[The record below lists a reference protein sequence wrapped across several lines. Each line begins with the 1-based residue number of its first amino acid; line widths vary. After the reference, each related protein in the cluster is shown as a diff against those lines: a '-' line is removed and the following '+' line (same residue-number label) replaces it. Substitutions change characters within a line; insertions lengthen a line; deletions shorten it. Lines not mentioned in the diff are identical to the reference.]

1 MIFEGTVW
9 RHIPQGAHPLHIG
22 YILRASG
29 RWNRAGLYGALYTS
43 LSMDGALAEL
53 KKNCSI
59 SGIALSDLAPRDL
72 VSIDVKCRP
81 VLDLTMASVRRK
93 IDITLKQLK
102 NDSLGSIEL
111 CRIIADWSRQQGY
124 RSILAPSAALKEVQ
138 NLIVFFEGPAAH
150 LELDEGSKRFPINY
164 GKKALLDIFD

>member
-53 KKNCSI
+53 KKNCLI
-59 SGIALSDLAPRDL
+59 SGIALGDLAPRDL
-72 VSIDVKCRP
+72 VSIKVKCKP
-81 VLDLTMASVRRK
+81 VLNLTKAATRRK
-93 IDITLKQLK
+93 VDITLTHLR
-102 NDSLGSIEL
+102 NDSADSIDR
-111 CRIIADWSRQQGY
+111 CRIIADWSRQQGF
-124 RSILAPSAALKEVQ
+124 RCILTPSAALKEAQ
-138 NLIVFFEGPAAH
+138 NLIIFFEGPAEH

-164 GKKALLDIFD
+164 SKKALLDILD